1 MKGERSMFKV
11 YNKKIFNIVVTLLS
25 VFWLVIIAGCG
36 SDVKNEQLSWTINVQ
51 ECQVRDKLEVVD
63 DVRQYDGSIAKV
75 PHNNAPAAGNVFLLV
90 KLEAKKNIAGN
101 HPLQWQAVVLQDSK
115 GNSYNRVQDVFLTDY
130 KYDRLSATDLKLDSN
145 GWVCFE
151 IPTESVKDG
160 MKLVYTDGDRKN
172 VMIVKP

>member
-1 MKGERSMFKV
+1 MFRVCKQ
-11 YNKKIFNIVVTLLS
+11 KTINIARILLTMFLLM
-25 VFWLVIIAGCG
+25 VIAGCG
-36 SDVKNEQLSWTINVQ
+36 SDIKNEQLSWTLNVQ
-51 ECQVRDKLEVVD
+51 ECQVKDKLEAVD

-101 HPLQWQAVVLQDSK
+101 HPLQWQDVTLQDSK

-151 IPTESVKDG
+151 IPAESAKDE
-160 MKLVYTDGDRKN
+160 MKLVYADGDKKN
-172 VMIVKP
+172 FMTVKP

>member
-1 MKGERSMFKV
+1 MFKIC
-11 YNKKIFNIVVTLLS
+11 KKKTFNMVGILLTMFLLM
-25 VFWLVIIAGCG
+25 VIAGCG
-36 SDVKNEQLSWTINVQ
+36 SEVKNEQLSWTLNVQ
-51 ECQVRDKLEVVD
+51 ECQVKDKLEAVD

-75 PHNNAPAAGNVFLLV
+75 PHNNNPDAGNVFLLV

-101 HPLQWQAVVLQDSK
+101 HPLQWQDVTLQDGK

-151 IPTESVKDG
+151 IPAESAKDE
-160 MKLVYTDGDRKN
+160 MKLVYADGDKKN
-172 VMIVKP
+172 FMTVKP

>member
-1 MKGERSMFKV
+1 MKGERSMFRLC
-11 YNKKIFNIVVTLLS
+11 KKKTINIARILLTMFLLM
-25 VFWLVIIAGCG
+25 VIAGCG
-36 SDVKNEQLSWTINVQ
+36 SDVKNEQLSWTLNVQ
-51 ECQVRDKLEVVD
+51 ECQVKDKLEAVD
-63 DVRQYDGSIAKV
+63 DVRQYDGSIVKV

-101 HPLQWQAVVLQDSK
+101 HPLKWQDVTLQDSK

-151 IPTESVKDG
+151 IPAESAKDE
-160 MKLVYTDGDRKN
+160 MKLVYADGDKKN
-172 VMIVKP
+172 FMTVKP

>member
-1 MKGERSMFKV
+1 MFRLC
-11 YNKKIFNIVVTLLS
+11 KKKTINIARILLTMFLLM
-25 VFWLVIIAGCG
+25 VIAGCG
-36 SDVKNEQLSWTINVQ
+36 SDVKNEQLSWTLNVQ
-51 ECQVRDKLEVVD
+51 ECQIKDKLEAVD

-101 HPLQWQAVVLQDSK
+101 HPLKWQEVTLQDGK

-130 KYDRLSATDLKLDSN
+130 KYDRLSATDLKLDGT

-151 IPTESVKDG
+151 IPAESAKDE
-160 MKLVYTDGDRKN
+160 MKLVYADGDKKN
-172 VMIVKP
+172 FMTVKP

>member
-1 MKGERSMFKV
+1 MFSK
-11 YNKKIFNIVVTLLS
+11 NIRLFFGKMVNLCLLCGLL
-25 VFWLVIIAGCG
+25 FIAGCG
-36 SDVKNEQLSWTINVQ
+36 SDVKNEQLSWTLNVQ
-51 ECQVRDKLEVVD
+51 ECQVKDKLEAVD

-101 HPLQWQAVVLQDSK
+101 HPLQWQEVTLQDGK

-151 IPTESVKDG
+151 IPAESAKDE
-160 MKLVYTDGDRKN
+160 MKLVYADGDKKN
-172 VMIVKP
+172 FMTVKP

>member
-1 MKGERSMFKV
+1 MFSK
-11 YNKKIFNIVVTLLS
+11 NIRLFFGKMVNLCLLCGLL
-25 VFWLVIIAGCG
+25 FIAGCG
-36 SDVKNEQLSWTINVQ
+36 SDVKNEQLSWTLNVQ
-51 ECQVRDKLEVVD
+51 ECQVKDKLEAVD

-101 HPLQWQAVVLQDSK
+101 HPLKWQDVTLQDGK

-151 IPTESVKDG
+151 IPAESAKDE
-160 MKLVYTDGDRKN
+160 MKLVYADGDKKN
-172 VMIVKP
+172 FMTVKP